1 MYLSYIYFEAS
12 TNELYHR
19 SHHRGGLRY
28 AASRRLRY
36 RYDQKSLLLLVP
48 AIICTTTATIV
59 VAAAP
64 NNAAAADGM
73 AQKMLKQKNA
83 EKKARKAAADASDDG
98 SSTGKAGSN
107 DTFRGGKTEADKIN
121 LGTELNKG
129 QTEVANGLMDKLGI

>member
-1 MYLSYIYFEAS
+1 
-12 TNELYHR
+12 
-19 SHHRGGLRY
+19 
-28 AASRRLRY
+28 
-36 RYDQKSLLLLVP
+36 
-48 AIICTTTATIV
+48 
-59 VAAAP
+59 
-64 NNAAAADGM
+64 M

-129 QTEVANGLMDKLGI
+129 QTEVANGLMDKLGIWDTKNRRDIEQEIVVLRIRIESIIPSTKLRIRMKHQYDVVNT